1 MGSVRFL
8 SLGCVVL
15 LLAACGGGG
24 GGGGSRT
31 VGNFTIS
38 TNAVTFDAEVGGPS
52 PATATVTGSI
62 TGVDETVFLTVVLTS
77 NGIANASVAVT
88 GETTGALTIFPKHP
102 AQLGAG
108 TFNDTVTVSACL
120 DAGCARP
127 VGGSPKTISVTYNVR
142 GLSVSPSGAV
152 FSAFEGTTP
161 APQQI
166 ALSNHTGANWTSSV
180 TYQGAASGWLTL
192 TPTTGATQGAQQ
204 VTLNASSLDA
214 PAIYTATVQITAGS
228 RTQSIPVTYTV
239 SPNLTL
245 SQTTATLTAVS
256 GQTAPPVGAS
266 INVTAAVGPPSFTT
280 FVAYGPTASNWL
292 TATAA
297 PGTLTLVPQ
306 SVGLAPGSYQATVVL
321 TPTTGTPVSV
331 AVTYTLAPSVLTF
344 SPDNPL
350 FTISGASTA
359 TPQVLQ
365 RTITTA
371 DTGAPLNWTA
381 SSSVPWLTVTSS
393 GASGQNAVVTLV
405 PSALAPVRN
414 GSHQVGLTF
423 TYNGP
428 FVVNQTRELTVDLSL
443 RLPSIEY
450 VMPHVAYLNEE
461 KELVLRGSGFD
472 QPGGAAVTFDGTAAA
487 TVEAVSD
494 TELRVTPPSSAVAGA
509 SRPLLGIVNALGID
523 RTAEIVV
530 RAKPAYGNQQLDDGG
545 ITLPTG
551 WRVVYDAERD
561 FVFGPVVGSA
571 SLPVIGDSVLK
582 FALDPTGVAAPTF
595 SSREYPGL
603 NDVELSADGRT
614 LYVVTTTEL
623 HFVDPVSMNDI
634 KAPAP
639 LPFVGP
645 PGRLAVINDGRILM
659 PQLHRFYVPSTNQFE
674 LVDEQISDG
683 LMEVSADGSRVALQA
698 VGNSGS
704 ARLCTFDASTN
715 EFRCMTEDL
724 GSQVVSL
731 DRAGT
736 RIAGGSQV
744 FNADLTSYG
753 AAPEASFSRL
763 SPAGDRLYSL
773 SFSPT
778 TQVRVFDTSAPG
790 NPFPELP
797 PIDVPFGASAMGISL
812 NGEHVFIMSTGA
824 FFVVEP

>member
-8 SLGCVVL
+8 SSGCIVL

-24 GGGGSRT
+24 GGGPRT
-31 VGNFTIS
+31 VGNFTIA

-52 PATATVTGSI
+52 PAPATVTGSI

-77 NGIANASVAVT
+77 NGLANASVAVT

-108 TFNDTVTVSACL
+108 TFNDTVTVAACL
-120 DAGCARP
+120 DAACARP
-127 VGGSPKTISVTYNVR
+127 IGGSPKTINVTYNVR

-152 FSAFEGTTP
+152 FNAFEGTTP
-161 APQQI
+161 APRQI
-166 ALSNHTGANWTSSV
+166 TLSNHTGVSWTSSV

-192 TPTTGATQGAQQ
+192 TPTTAATQGAQQ
-204 VTLNASSLDA
+204 VTLNASSLNA
-214 PAIYTATVQITAGS
+214 PGIYTATLQIAAGA

-256 GQTAPPVGAS
+256 GQTAPPVGTS
-266 INVTAAVGPPSFTT
+266 INVTAAVGPPTFTT
-280 FVAYGPTASNWL
+280 SVTYGPTASNWL

-297 PGTLTLVPQ
+297 SGTLTLVPQ
-306 SVGLAPGSYQATVVL
+306 SVGLPPGSYQATVVL
-321 TPTTGTPVSV
+321 TPTTGTPLSV
-331 AVTYTLAPSVLTF
+331 AVTYTLVPSVLSF
-344 SPDNPL
+344 APDNPL

-365 RTITTA
+365 RTIATA

-393 GASGQNAVVTLV
+393 GASGQNAVITLV
-405 PSALAPVRN
+405 PSGLAPVRN
-414 GSHQVGLTF
+414 GTHRVGLTF

-443 RLPSIEY
+443 RLPSIEH
-450 VMPHVAYLNEE
+450 VMPHVAYLNED

-487 TVEAVSD
+487 TLEVVSD
-494 TELRVTPPSSAVAGA
+494 TELRVTPPAAAVASV
-509 SRPLLGIVNALGID
+509 SRPRLRIANALGIA

-530 RAKPAYGNQQLDDGG
+530 RRKPAYGNQQLDAAG

-571 SLPVIGDSVLK
+571 SLPAAGDNVLK

-595 SSREYPGL
+595 SFKEFPGL
-603 NDVELSADGRT
+603 NDIELSADGRT
-614 LYVVTTTEL
+614 LYVVTATEL

-634 KAPAP
+634 EPPVP
-639 LPFVGP
+639 LPFVGSA
-645 PGRLAVINDGRILM
+645 GRMAVINDGRILL
-659 PQLHRFYVPSTNQFE
+659 PHLRRFYVPLMSEFE
-674 LVDEQISDG
+674 MVDAQISDG
-683 LMEVSADGSRVALQA
+683 LMEVSADGSRVALQS
-698 VGNSGS
+698 GGSSGS

-715 EFRCMTEDL
+715 EFQCMTEEL
-724 GSQVVSL
+724 GSHVVSL

-736 RIAGGSQV
+736 LITGGARV
-744 FNADLTSYG
+744 FKADLTPYG
-753 AAPEASFSRL
+753 AAPEQAFFSRL

-778 TQVRVFDTSAPG
+778 TQVLVFDTSTPG
-790 NPFPELP
+790 DPFPELP

-812 NGEHVFIMSTGA
+812 NGEHVFIMSTGT

>member
-24 GGGGSRT
+24 GGPRT
-31 VGNFTIS
+31 VGNFTIA
-38 TNAVTFDAEVGGPS
+38 TGTVTFDAEVGGPS
-52 PATATVTGSI
+52 PAPAIVTGSI

-77 NGIANASVAVT
+77 NGLANASVAVT

-120 DAGCARP
+120 DAGCSRP

-142 GLSVSPSGAV
+142 GLSVSPSGVA
-152 FSAFEGTTP
+152 FSAFERTTP
-161 APQQI
+161 ATQQI
-166 ALSNHTGANWTSSV
+166 TLSNHTGANWTSSV

-192 TPTTGATQGAQQ
+192 TPTTGATQGAHQ

-228 RTQSIPVTYTV
+228 RTQNIPVTYTV
-239 SPNLTL
+239 APNLTL
-245 SQTTATLTAVS
+245 SQTTVTLTAVS
-256 GQTAPPVGAS
+256 GQTAPPGGTT
-266 INVTAAVGPPSFTT
+266 INVTAAVGPPDFTT
-280 FVAYGPTASNWL
+280 SVTYGPTASNWL

-297 PGTLTLVPQ
+297 PGALMLVPQ

-344 SPDNPL
+344 APDNPL

-393 GASGQNAVVTLV
+393 GASGNSAVVTLV

-414 GSHQVGLTF
+414 GSHRVGLTF

-472 QPGGAAVTFDGTAAA
+472 QAGGAAVRFDGTAAA
-487 TVEAVSD
+487 TVVAVSD

-509 SRPLLGIVNALGID
+509 SRPLLGIANALGID

-571 SLPVIGDSVLK
+571 GDSVLK
-582 FALDPTGVAAPTF
+582 FAMDPTGVAAPTL
-595 SSREYPGL
+595 SSRHYPGL
-603 NDVELSADGRT
+603 SDVELSADGRT

-634 KAPAP
+634 KSPAP

-645 PGRLAVINDGRILM
+645 PGRMAVLNDGRILM
-659 PQLHRFYVPSTNQFE
+659 PQLRRFYVPSTNQFE
-674 LVDEQISDG
+674 TVDEQISDG
-683 LMEVSADGSRVALQA
+683 LMEVSADGSRVALQT

-704 ARLCTFDASTN
+704 ARLCTFDASTD
-715 EFRCMTEDL
+715 ELRCMTEDL
-724 GSQVVSL
+724 GANVVSL

-744 FNADLTSYG
+744 FNADLTAYG
-753 AAPEASFSRL
+753 AAPPEAFFSRL

-797 PIDVPFGASAMGISL
+797 PIDVPFAASAMGISL
-812 NGEHVFIMSTGA
+812 NGEHVFIISQGA